1 MTSKKN
7 FDISVI
13 IPAYCA
19 EKFIHR
25 AVDSVLSQ
33 TILPNEIIIV
43 DDGST
48 DNTLEII
55 ESYSSQSR
63 NVEVIVLS
71 QENKGPGAARNL
83 GLQRASSK
91 YIAFLDSD
99 DEWLPSKLEKSIPF
113 LDEHKYDLVGHNV
126 IMVEGK
132 NERENNIAARY
143 QQAADSLFFGLYCKG
158 FIGTSTVVVSLSAIK
173 QVGLFDENLAAGQDF
188 DLWLKI
194 IGNGNTKLIVFD
206 DYLTKNHIRKSSITR
221 NIGIRLQCTLRIAR
235 RHAPKIRM
243 FGGSSLR
250 GLIFRI
256 TAVHYEAYRGYLSS
270 SELLMALSVVLKFP
284 YTLLIETV
292 CLIITITKEGIRK
305 NSVKF

>member
-1 MTSKKN
+1 MTSKNN

-19 EKFIHR
+19 GKFIHR
-25 AVDSVLSQ
+25 ALDSVLSQ

-55 ESYSSQSR
+55 ESYSNQSR

-99 DEWLPSKLEKSIPF
+99 DEWLPNKLQISIQR
-113 LDEHKYDLVGHNV
+113 LEQEDYDLIAHNV
-126 IMVEGK
+126 IMVKEK
-132 NERENNIAARY
+132 NQTRNDIAARY
-143 QQAADSLFFGLYCKG
+143 KKAKDSLFFGLYCKG
-158 FIGTSTVVVSLSAIK
+158 FIGTSTVVTRLSVIREAGFFDETLSA
-173 QVGLFDENLAAGQDF
+173 AQDF

-194 IGNGNTKLIVFD
+194 LGKETSKFIVFN
-206 DYLTKNHIRKSSITR
+206 DYLTKNYIRSSSITR
-221 NIGIRLQCTLRIAR
+221 NVGNRLKCTLRIAR
-235 RHAPKIRM
+235 RHAPKIRHL
-243 FGGSSLR
+243 GGAPLK
-250 GLIFRI
+250 GLIFRVA
-256 TAVHYEAYRGYLSS
+256 AVYYEAFRGYLFNAQLFS
-270 SELLMALSVVLKFP
+270 ALFITLKFLP
-284 YTLLIETV
+284 TLLLEIFY
-292 CLIITITKEGIRK
+292 LISALIKEDTKKEGMR
-305 NSVKF
+305 